1 MAHRD
6 ERYPGLPSHGE
17 TLQMLRVIGGGNHRD
32 VHQPP
37 VEPLQHIVAAAV
49 PEAVLHQGKLL
60 PEAGNPAGYQEGSPP
75 LHHADA
81 DGAGQPVLHFPQLLP
96 GLIRQLQHLV
106 GPAQQQAAG
115 LGQLQVPLAPDKQR
129 HPQLFF
135 QGLDLVAQRGLAHVQ
150 LFGGPCDVQLLSHHH
165 KVLQTPQ
172 IHI

>member
-6 ERYPGLPSHGE
+6 ESHPGLTPHGKAF
-17 TLQMLRVIGGGNHRD
+17 QMLRVIGGGDHRD

-49 PEAVLHQGKLL
+49 PEAVLHQGELL
-60 PEAGNPAGYQEGSPP
+60 PEAGDPAGHQEGGPA

-81 DGAGQPVLHFPQLLP
+81 DGARQPILHFPQLLP

-115 LGQLQVPLAPDKQR
+115 LGQLQVPLAPDEQR
-129 HPQLFF
+129 HPQILF

-150 LFGGPCDVQLLSHHH
+150 LFGGPGDVQLLGHNH

-172 IHI
+172 IHV